1 MQELFGL
8 ENASTLSDI
17 AKDPTKATLVRDEL
31 FYRVARR
38 YFAEG
43 VTAAMAEVHRHDKT
57 INEREYVNKFVYNV
71 SFVKPIDESFEY
83 RPAQCMRCLFRNYC
97 SYKYIY
103 MSAVAHTRQMRCGS
117 FISDTTP
124 EWNINLRM
132 HLIRKYDMFQL
143 TYNCGFYGYETDPIS
158 ETGPFEREKVNRG
171 SINEFL
177 TKIRTFIVEQTAAGI
192 PANIVD
198 IYDLP
203 FNVNTFIKYKV
214 RPKFNE
220 QYNDYCKRVDAVVKK
235 IRDRFEET
243 AKEKTEEQSKLDLLR
258 DIFVALGHGDTLADS
273 FGGDV
278 ETMASI
284 FFPGKSIDM
293 ILLHYKSVASNA
305 KAEQI
310 TPTTIYKEIING

>member
-1 MQELFGL
+1 M
-8 ENASTLSDI
+8 
-17 AKDPTKATLVRDEL
+17 
-31 FYRVARR
+31 
-38 YFAEG
+38 
-43 VTAAMAEVHRHDKT
+43 
-57 INEREYVNKFVYNV
+57 
-71 SFVKPIDESFEY
+71 
-83 RPAQCMRCLFRNYC
+83 
-97 SYKYIY
+97 
-103 MSAVAHTRQMRCGS
+103 
-117 FISDTTP
+117 
-124 EWNINLRM
+124 
-132 HLIRKYDMFQL
+132 
-143 TYNCGFYGYETDPIS
+143 
-158 ETGPFEREKVNRG
+158 
-171 SINEFL
+171 
-177 TKIRTFIVEQTAAGI
+177 
-192 PANIVD
+192 
-198 IYDLP
+198 P